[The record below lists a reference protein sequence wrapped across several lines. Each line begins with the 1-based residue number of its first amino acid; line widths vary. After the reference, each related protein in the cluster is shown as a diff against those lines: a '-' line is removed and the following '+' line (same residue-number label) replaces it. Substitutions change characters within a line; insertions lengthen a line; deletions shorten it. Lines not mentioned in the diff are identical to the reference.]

1 MFLLV
6 QIITNLLFPMKVV
19 CGGDN
24 EPSARLCQLRW
35 TAIGTIG
42 TSEGHGAL
50 VTLVT

>member
-1 MFLLV
+1 
-6 QIITNLLFPMKVV
+6 MKVV
-19 CGGDN
+19 RGGDN
-24 EPSARLCQLRW
+24 EPSARLCPLGW